1 MREKTRDKIRNLLND
16 FNQGRISIDEAERN
30 LMDLMNLAKEI
41 GGAEALLNRAYGD
54 LRKEDF

>member
-16 FNQGRISIDEAERN
+16 FNQGRMPIDEAERK